1 MESLLTLPIG
11 DHHTVEL
18 TLRVMVTLI
27 VMTALMQIFCLIVA
41 DRRVRLPLIISGVAL
56 LGAGWFESGVW
67 GAWKEAFELAGASY
81 CVTGH
86 LLAGE
91 DRIIAWSLGVP
102 AILIAFGLL
111 HLKPNT
117 SSFRYLFGAALGWAI
132 LGPFFQVVPLLGY
145 AACILQL
152 RKVLKGE
159 TLVAVACMASGLLL
173 TEFGNFHLL
182 PLGKTAAEML
192 VRGELVHSLCD
203 FLLLVVPG
211 VALLIAA
218 LRISGVDAM
227 GSVE

>member
-11 DHHTVEL
+11 DYHTVEL
-18 TLRVMVTLI
+18 TLRFMVALI
-27 VMTALMQIFCLIVA
+27 VMTALMQIFCLIIA
-41 DRRVRLPLIISGVAL
+41 DHRVRLPLIISGVAL

-67 GAWKEAFELAGASY
+67 GAWREAFELAGASY

-86 LLAGE
+86 LLAGG
-91 DRIIAWSLGVP
+91 DRIISWSLGGP

-145 AACILQL
+145 AACVLQL
-152 RKVLKGE
+152 RNVMKGE

-182 PLGKTAAEML
+182 PLRKTAAEML
-192 VRGELVHSLCD
+192 VRGELVHALCD

-211 VALLIAA
+211 IALLITT
-218 LRISGVDAM
+218 LRISEVDAM
-227 GSVE
+227 RSV